1 MKNILKTCLLLI
13 ICLFIN
19 NLYSQDVVGLGGK
32 RQGFINEYDRNSLTV
47 VLIDNNCRYI
57 SDIAGAME
65 RVGVPDKFDN
75 NMLEK
80 RVLKQKADNVS
91 AEDLLRANK
100 IPNDILAKW
109 FSRDEN
115 GRFSMSV
122 VHERGLYNATDADV
136 IEASVSK
143 IGLAKLEDA
152 GEALVSRSYIMV
164 LVPNSVKTM
173 SEVYRERKEQ
183 GQLEGWQASVTGF
196 LFKLSDVK
204 NTMDN
209 FYNEMWIFDED
220 SPEIQAQ
227 KRALFDD
234 SDFALKYVAQ
244 ATVTANGTQNKSMPI
259 YTRNQLFDMLVNNA
273 INNLIVEYEGAVD
286 ELRVKTAIYDTRP
299 ITAKIG
305 KKEGVGVDDRFFV
318 YEYRMNNKN
327 EVYADRRGVIRA
339 KRVADNRSVAKG
351 NKDEKATVSK
361 FYQVAGHKIEP
372 GMVVEQNND
381 VGIGVTLGYGSGAL
395 SGAQIKIEVLTG
407 SLAQLKV
414 FCDAHISGGKYDM
427 SGTESELFQG
437 EKWSDVGTLITGYG
451 GGVSKGWFLTRN
463 TSVSVHGQMGQES
476 VSLFKVDFDDKVIKV
491 VYFGAGAQLAVNLK
505 YNLQLVGGATC
516 FGFTKPY
523 IKNKNDDNE
532 DDEKKEPIDNAN
544 YGDLFVGRSGL
555 NINLGLRIEF

>member
-19 NLYSQDVVGLGGK
+19 NLYSQDVEGLGGK

-80 RVLKQKADNVS
+80 RVLRQKADKVS

-227 KRALFDD
+227 KRALFDE

-351 NKDEKATVSK
+351 NKDEKAAVSK

-427 SGTESELFQG
+427 SGTESKLFQG

-516 FGFTKPY
+516 FGFAKPY
-523 IKNKNDDNE
+523 IKNKNDDDE